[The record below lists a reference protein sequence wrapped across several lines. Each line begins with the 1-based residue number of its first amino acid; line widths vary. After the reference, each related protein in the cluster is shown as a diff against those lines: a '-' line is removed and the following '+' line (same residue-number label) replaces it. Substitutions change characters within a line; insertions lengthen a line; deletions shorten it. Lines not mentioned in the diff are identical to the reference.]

1 MLISC
6 ILSKLK
12 NFFQL
17 ISTRCQHFDRFRHL
31 IKFGVQ
37 HYNITIEV
45 TYSGCVF
52 LFLSLQLHILSF
64 KLLNQLFLFL
74 ILLTH
79 FTTFHTQLPVGLSK
93 LFKCYFLITGIH
105 IRIVHSNESSDKF
118 GTFFLRFT
126 SLITIR
132 PSNSHSFLLFLK
144 KGGTFSSNMSISFT
158 FMTLDSSALTSFFF

>member
-6 ILSKLK
+6 TLSKLK
-12 NFFQL
+12 NFIQFF
-17 ISTRCQHFDRFRHL
+17 STRCQHFDRLRHL

-37 HYNITIEV
+37 HDHITVEES
-45 TYSGCVF
+45 YSGCVF

-64 KLLNQLFLFL
+64 QLLNQLFLIL

-93 LFKCYFLITGIH
+93 LFKCYFLITRIH
-105 IRIVHSNESSDKF
+105 IRIVHSSESSDKF
-118 GTFFLRFT
+118 GTFFLRFPG
-126 SLITIR
+126 ITIR
-132 PSNSHSFLLFLK
+132 PSDSHSFLLFLK
-144 KGGTFSSNMSISFT
+144 KVGTFNSNMSISFT